1 MCQIR
6 PVSRC
11 CASSCVN
18 KPPPP
23 RPKPPPSRLCE
34 SSRQRSAKAAF
45 NVHVHAIGTCAC
57 HCDIC
62 CACVHAH
69 MCSSTVV
76 VHNLLCMR
84 MCSST
89 VHNLLNIYG
98 FQAEPKGYRSG
109 RRKKAASTRT
119 TPSRTDATTD
129 AFILSRRPSLTQAA
143 ACKAKKCRHP
153 LAHALRSS
161 SPSVRRFKPLARCPR
176 PLNSWS
182 RP

>member
-1 MCQIR
+1 MQKRLLTCMCM
-6 PVSRC
+6 P
-11 CASSCVN
+11 
-18 KPPPP
+18 
-23 RPKPPPSRLCE
+23 LG
-34 SSRQRSAKAAF
+34 
-45 NVHVHAIGTCAC
+45 HVHAIVTYVV
-57 HCDIC
+57 HVSMRIC
-62 CACVHAH
+62 SSTQSAVHAH
-69 MCSSTVV
+69 V
-76 VHNLLCMR
+76 
-84 MCSST
+84 CSST

-143 ACKAKKCRHP
+143 ACKAKKRRHP